1 MNKMKKIS
9 VQVKYHI
16 SSNKCHGAYQRL
28 ALIRGRYL
36 FRGWSFFISNMGNDI
51 AKVSTLSET
60 KQKTKII

>member
-51 AKVSTLSET
+51 AKVSKYT
-60 KQKTKII
+60 Q